1 MIADEKLV
9 MKAGWHATIESPTST
24 KEIRTGMM
32 KGREALTRRRGY
44 RFYYERKILE
54 LGRKRA
60 LFKTA
65 LYFILTYTG
74 GGAFKRW
81 WRERFELLLRREGT
95 QHLP

>member
-44 RFYYERKILE
+44 RFYYERKIPE
-54 LGRKRA
+54 RRA
-60 LFKTA
+60 EE
-65 LYFILTYTG
+65 
-74 GGAFKRW
+74 GAF
-81 WRERFELLLRREGT
+81 
-95 QHLP
+95 